1 MGILLGLASD
11 ILFAALSALILCILA
26 FKRWLIPLAFGVL
39 IFFLAANYE
48 HIKYNSS
55 HVSLSTLEN
64 ALSITFVTGQ
74 LTNELVFILNVL
86 GLAGVFSWYLM
97 RIGWLRSLGA
107 ALALPIC
114 AIALLMPIKFSYF
127 APEWLQT
134 HPLLPRAADVAIGS
148 DYRGFSG
155 VVSIIPPQL
164 ESTLPRHNVLLV
176 YLEGLSPKSMQNGD
190 MGSLSRLANDNIYF
204 SRYFGN
210 QVITVNGLYSSLTG
224 DFPYFY
230 SKSLKW
236 NDVTAT
242 SEVALN
248 AVPAR
253 MNAAGYQTSFLQ
265 SAPLWYMNKEPILRH
280 LGFTNVKGGEA
291 WDKSYSEDSWGI
303 DDLALF
309 EHTLEYIDGISPDSP
324 WFVSVLTTGTHSPYN
339 VPIDFKPELP
349 DDRYRALSYLDMAIE
364 QLMLGLAERGLLDN
378 TVVIL
383 TSDESSERSFENP
396 LQDSIHLNWLPLVIV
411 HPSKRQETIDNFIGA
426 HRLSE
431 ILQAV
436 IGDLNTSTLRA
447 LGQEA
452 EPLIFG
458 NAYSNKLFW
467 FDPKAEELLF
477 CNIADYHC
485 AAFDNVPDPLALTE
499 RQPDRIR
506 YFPMLREMIRAL
518 VEL

>member
-1 MGILLGLASD
+1 MNQGFDFQSASVPCTVHDQLFSVTSELTRRQGPAVQCNTDQFHVLAIQLDVGSFRIPAGGLKLHFS
-11 ILFAALSALILCILA
+11 
-26 FKRWLIPLAFGVL
+26 
-39 IFFLAANYE
+39 
-48 HIKYNSS
+48 KY
-55 HVSLSTLEN
+55 
-64 ALSITFVTGQ
+64 A
-74 LTNELVFILNVL
+74 
-86 GLAGVFSWYLM
+86 
-97 RIGWLRSLGA
+97 R
-107 ALALPIC
+107 
-114 AIALLMPIKFSYF
+114 
-127 APEWLQT
+127 
-134 HPLLPRAADVAIGS
+134 
-148 DYRGFSG
+148 
-155 VVSIIPPQL
+155 
-164 ESTLPRHNVLLV
+164 
-176 YLEGLSPKSMQNGD
+176 GLS
-190 MGSLSRLANDNIYF
+190 
-204 SRYFGN
+204 
-210 QVITVNGLYSSLTG
+210 
-224 DFPYFY
+224 
-230 SKSLKW
+230 
-236 NDVTAT
+236 
-242 SEVALN
+242 
-248 AVPAR
+248 
-253 MNAAGYQTSFLQ
+253 
-265 SAPLWYMNKEPILRH
+265 
-280 LGFTNVKGGEA
+280 
-291 WDKSYSEDSWGI
+291 
-303 DDLALF
+303 
-309 EHTLEYIDGISPDSP
+309 
-324 WFVSVLTTGTHSPYN
+324 
-339 VPIDFKPELP
+339 IDFKPELP

-411 HPSKRQETIDNFIGA
+411 HPSKRHETIDNFIGA